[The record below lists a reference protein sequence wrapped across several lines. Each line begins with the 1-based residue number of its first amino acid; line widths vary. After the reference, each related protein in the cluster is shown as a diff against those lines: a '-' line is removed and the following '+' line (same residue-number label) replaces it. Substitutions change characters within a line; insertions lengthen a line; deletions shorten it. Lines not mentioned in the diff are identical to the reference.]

1 MNDYRIIYTTEAGRD
16 LDTTVTERTE
26 AAARKYFNA
35 MNKGLG
41 FTVSDIQLI
50 RENTCATK
58 QQERDTLE
66 AIKKMVAELG
76 PQSYLA
82 TAFEGCFQDAEDN
95 IDDDAAYSMKAR
107 WESAEQRIKELE
119 SKLRAA
125 QVGIN
130 ELVQKDDERKAAL
143 ERMSALVLSQDDL
156 DDVHQLLDAKVSEL
170 EEKAERAA
178 LEIVKYAEDPSG
190 KEFRQAV
197 LDNRNYSK
205 NAGYYRELLGRVVA
219 VEAAAHSGR

>member
-1 MNDYRIIYTTEAGRD
+1 MNDYRITYTTEAGD
-16 LDTTVTERTE
+16 SFTSSPITERTE

-41 FTVSDIQLI
+41 FTVSKIELV

-66 AIKKMVAELG
+66 AIKKMVSELG
-76 PQSYLA
+76 PKSYLA
-82 TAFEGCFQDAEDN
+82 TAFDGCFQDAEDN
-95 IDDDAAYSMKAR
+95 IDDDAAYSMKGR
-107 WESAEQRIKELE
+107 WESSEQRIKGLE

-130 ELVQKDDERKAAL
+130 ELVQKDEERKSAL

-156 DDVHQLLDAKVSEL
+156 DDVHQLLDARIYEL

-178 LEIVKYAEDPSG
+178 LEIVKCADDPAG
-190 KEFRQAV
+190 EEFRQAV
-197 LDNRNYSK
+197 LDNRNYTK

-219 VEAAAHSGR
+219 VEAAAHAA

>member
-1 MNDYRIIYTTEAGRD
+1 MNDYRITYTTEAGRD

>member
-1 MNDYRIIYTTEAGRD
+1 MKDYIITYTTEAGD
-16 LDTTVTERTE
+16 SFTSSPITERTE

-41 FTVSDIQLI
+41 FTVSNIELI

-76 PQSYLA
+76 PQSYFA
-82 TAFEGCFQDAEDN
+82 TVFDGCFQDAEDN
-95 IDDDAAYSMKAR
+95 IDDDAAYSMKGR

-130 ELVQKDDERKAAL
+130 ELVQKDDERKSAL
-143 ERMSALVLSQDDL
+143 ERMSALVLSLYDL
-156 DDVHQLLDAKVSEL
+156 DDVHQLLDARIYEL
-170 EEKAERAA
+170 EEKAEGAA
-178 LEIVKYAEDPSG
+178 LEIVKYADDPAG
-190 KEFRQAV
+190 EEFRQAV
-197 LDNRNYSK
+197 LDNRNYTKS
-205 NAGYYRELLGRVVA
+205 AGYYRELLGRVVA
-219 VEAAAHSGR
+219 AETATHAA